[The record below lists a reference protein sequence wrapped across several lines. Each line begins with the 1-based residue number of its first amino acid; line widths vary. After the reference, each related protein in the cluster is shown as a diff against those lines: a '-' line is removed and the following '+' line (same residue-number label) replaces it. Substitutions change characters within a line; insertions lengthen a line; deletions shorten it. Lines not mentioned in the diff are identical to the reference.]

1 MTERL
6 ARHAALHPKRMIVL
20 WSVLVVVSVGAI
32 AVLLPSAITTEAT
45 VTNDPESERGY
56 EAIFRH
62 MPPSGDDVNEVVL
75 VRAPGRDVTND
86 RQVQLEIQRLA
97 AALVATG
104 RTSLVRDY
112 VDEQDPSLLSPDR
125 DAAVITIAMGPDA
138 EDGIKDVIDVV
149 HQADRGPLEVTITGE
164 FTADDDFLTLSSK
177 DLKEGELF
185 FGLPAALVV
194 LLFVFGAVVTSV
206 IPIVLAIVAIIVAL
220 ALVAVVGQVW
230 EVSFFVVNMLTGMGL
245 ALGVDYSLFIVS
257 RFREEKARDTETVE
271 AVARTGRTANRAV
284 LFSGT
289 AFVIALTGMLLVPD
303 TILRSLAAGAI
314 LVGLMAVAAAT
325 TLLPA
330 ILSLL
335 GDRVDALRLPFL
347 HRGSGEGRFWGAV
360 VERVQRRPLAYL
372 LATTAF
378 LVLLALPALELRTGS
393 AGVRTLPDGYTAK
406 DGFNALERELG
417 VGTVDSA
424 QVVVEGDVAT
434 PRVRRG
440 VEMLR
445 GELARD
451 GAFRDP
457 EVETSPDGRLAVV
470 EALVA
475 GDSRDERSVQAI
487 GRLRSELVP
496 RSLGDAGVA
505 VYVTG
510 ETAEIV
516 DYRELMKRWL
526 PIVFT
531 FVLGFSFI
539 LLTVAFRSIVVPAK
553 AIVLNLLSV
562 GAAYGLIVLV
572 FQEGVGNELF
582 GFPQVDA
589 IEAWLPLFLFSVL
602 FGLSMDYH
610 VFLLSRIRERY
621 TQTGDSS
628 EAVAFGVRTTAR
640 LITGAALI
648 IIVVFVGFATGE
660 LVMFQQMGF
669 GVAVALLLDA
679 TVIRSVL
686 VPAAMELLGE
696 RNWYLPSWLGWLPH
710 LEVEAA
716 ERAPAATRSAPDGV

>member
-6 ARHAALHPKRMIVL
+6 ARHAALHPKRMLAI
-20 WSVLVVVSVGAI
+20 WGAI
-32 AVLLPSAITTEAT
+32 FVLSIAAIALLLPSAITTDAT
-45 VTNDPESERGY
+45 VTNDPESQQGY
-56 EAIFRH
+56 DAIFRH

-75 VRAPGRDVTND
+75 VRAPGKDVTTD
-86 RQVQLEIQRLA
+86 RQAQLEIEQLA
-97 AALVATG
+97 AAIQATG
-104 RTSLVRDY
+104 RTAQVRSYFD
-112 VDEQDPSLLSPDR
+112 DRDPGLLSPDK
-125 DAAVITIAMGPDA
+125 DAVVITIGMGPDA

-149 HQADRGPLEVTITGE
+149 RQADQGPLEATITGE

-185 FGLPAALVV
+185 FGLPAALIV
-194 LLFVFGAVVTSV
+194 LLLVFGAVVAGLV
-206 IPIVLAIVAIIVAL
+206 PILLAIVAIVFAL
-220 ALVAVVGQVW
+220 ALVAIVGQVW

-245 ALGVDYSLFIVS
+245 ALGVDYALFIVS
-257 RFREEKARDTETVE
+257 RFREERRQGVE
-271 AVARTGRTANRAV
+271 KVGAIRATGRTASRAV

-289 AFVIALTGMLLVPD
+289 AFVIAMTGMLLVPD

-314 LVGLMAVAAAT
+314 LVGFTAVVAAT

-330 ILSLL
+330 VLSLL
-335 GDRVDALRLPFL
+335 GDRVDALRLPFVG
-347 HRGSGEGRFWGAV
+347 RGSGEGRFWGAV
-360 VERVQRRPLAYL
+360 VVRVQRRPLAYL
-372 LATTAF
+372 IVSTAF

-393 AGVRTLPDGYTAK
+393 AGVRTIPDGYASK

-424 QVVVEGDVAT
+424 QIVVEGDVGA
-434 PRVRRG
+434 PPVQEGIER
-440 VEMLR
+440 LR
-445 GELARD
+445 ARLASDR
-451 GAFRDP
+451 AFRNP
-457 EVETSPDGRLAVV
+457 ELETAPDSSLAVV
-470 EALVA
+470 EALVT

-487 GRLRSELVP
+487 ERLRSDVVP
-496 RSLGDAGVA
+496 QALGEADVN

-510 ETAEIV
+510 ETAEIL
-516 DYRELMKRWL
+516 DYRELMEDWL
-526 PIVFT
+526 PIVFA
-531 FVLGFSFI
+531 FVLGLSFI
-539 LLTVAFRSIVVPAK
+539 LLTIAFRSIVVPAK
-553 AIVLNLLSV
+553 AIALNLLSV
-562 GAAYGLIVLV
+562 GAAYGLVVLV
-572 FQEGVGNELF
+572 FQKGVGNELF

-621 TQTGDSS
+621 SQTGDSS

-648 IIVVFVGFATGE
+648 IIVVFIGFATGE
-660 LVMFQQMGF
+660 LVMFQQLGF

-696 RNWYLPSWLGWLPH
+696 RNWYLPSWLEWLPH
-710 LEVEAA
+710 YEVEATNS
-716 ERAPAATRSAPDGV
+716 EIRRPITSP

>member
-1 MTERL
+1 NDAGNELVL
-6 ARHAALHPKRMIVL
+6 A
-20 WSVLVVVSVGAI
+20 
-32 AVLLPSAITTEAT
+32 
-45 VTNDPESERGY
+45 
-56 EAIFRH
+56 
-62 MPPSGDDVNEVVL
+62 
-75 VRAPGRDVTND
+75 RAPGTAVTKD
-86 RQVQLEIQRLA
+86 LQTKLEIQQLA
-97 AALVATG
+97 AALQATG
-104 RTSLVRDY
+104 RTARVRSY
-112 VDEQDPSLLSPDR
+112 YDEQDPALLSPDR
-125 DAAVITIAMGPDA
+125 DAAVITIGMGPDA
-138 EDGIKDVIDVV
+138 EDGIGDVIDVV
-149 HQADRGPLEVTITGE
+149 RQADRGPLEATITGE

-185 FGLPAALVV
+185 FGLPASLLV
-194 LLFVFGAVVTSV
+194 LLVVFGAVVASV
-206 IPIVLAIVAIIVAL
+206 LPILLALVAFAVAL
-220 ALVAVVGQVW
+220 ALTAVVGQIW

-245 ALGVDYSLFIVS
+245 ALGVDYALFIVS
-257 RFREEKARDTETVE
+257 RFREERARGVEKVE
-271 AVARTGRTANRAV
+271 AISAAGSTASRAV

-314 LVGLMAVAAAT
+314 LVGITAVAAAT

-330 ILSLL
+330 LLSLV

-347 HRGSGEGRFWGAV
+347 ARGRSGEGRFWGWIVA
-360 VERVQRRPLAYL
+360 RVQRRPLVSL
-372 LATTAF
+372 LVSAAL
-378 LVLLALPALELRTGS
+378 LVALALPALDLRTGS
-393 AGVRTLPDGYTAK
+393 AGVRTLPDGYAAK

-424 QVVVEGDVAT
+424 QVVAEGDVASAA
-434 PRVRRG
+434 VRDGIER
-440 VEMLR
+440 LR
-445 GELARD
+445 AELAGD

-457 EVETSPDGRLAVV
+457 EVDTAPDGRLAVV

-475 GDSRDERSVQAI
+475 GDSRDERAVQAI
-487 GRLRSELVP
+487 ERLRAEVVP
-496 RSLGDAGVA
+496 RTLGQTGVDA
-505 VYVTG
+505 YVTG

-516 DYRELMKRWL
+516 DYRELMQRWL
-526 PIVFT
+526 PIVFA
-531 FVLGFSFI
+531 FVLGLSFL

-553 AIVLNLLSV
+553 AILLNLLSV

-572 FQEGVGNELF
+572 FQKGVGNELF

-628 EAVAFGVRTTAR
+628 EAVSFGVRTTAR

-669 GVAVALLLDA
+669 GVAAALLLDA

-696 RNWYLPSWLGWLPH
+696 RNWYLPRWLSWLPH
-710 LEVEAA
+710 YEVEA
-716 ERAPAATRSAPDGV
+716 TN

>member
-6 ARHAALHPKRMIVL
+6 ARHAALHPKRMLAIWGGIFVL
-20 WSVLVVVSVGAI
+20 SIAAI
-32 AVLLPSAITTEAT
+32 ALLLPSSITTDAT
-45 VTNDPESERGY
+45 VTNDPESEQGY
-56 EAIFRH
+56 DAIGRH
-62 MPPSGDDVNEVVL
+62 VPPSNDFVNEVVL
-75 VRAPGRDVTND
+75 ARAPGKDVTTD
-86 RQVQLEIQRLA
+86 RQARLEIERLA
-97 AALVATG
+97 AALQATG
-104 RTSLVRDY
+104 RTAQVLSYYD
-112 VDEQDPSLLSPDR
+112 DEDPDLLSPDK
-125 DAAVITIAMGPDA
+125 DAAAITIGMGLDA

-149 HQADRGPLEVTITGE
+149 RQADRGPLEVTITGE
-164 FTADDDFLTLSSK
+164 FTADDDFLSLSNK

-194 LLFVFGAVVTSV
+194 LLLVFGAVVASL
-206 IPIVLAIVAIIVAL
+206 IPILLAIVAIVFAL
-220 ALVAVVGQVW
+220 ALVAIVGQVW
-230 EVSFFVVNMLTGMGL
+230 EVSFFVVNMLSGMGL
-245 ALGVDYSLFIVS
+245 ALGVDYALFIVS
-257 RFREEKARDTETVE
+257 RFREERARGVE
-271 AVARTGRTANRAV
+271 KIEAIAATGRSASRAV

-303 TILRSLAAGAI
+303 TILRSLAAGAV
-314 LVGLMAVAAAT
+314 LVGLTAVAAAV

-335 GDRVDALRLPFL
+335 GDRVDAFRLPFVG
-347 HRGSGEGRFWGAV
+347 RGSGEGRFWGGV
-360 VERVQRRPLAYL
+360 VTRVQRRPLASL
-372 LATTAF
+372 LVSAGL
-378 LVLLALPALELRTGS
+378 LVLLALPALDLRTGS
-393 AGVRTLPDGYTAK
+393 AGVRTIPDGYASK
-406 DGFNALERELG
+406 DGFNALEREFG
-417 VGTVDSA
+417 VGTVDSV
-424 QVVVEGDVAT
+424 QVVVEGELD
-434 PRVRRG
+434 PSVRNG
-440 VEMLR
+440 VER
-445 GELARD
+445 LAGLIEAD
-451 GAFRDP
+451 PGFRNP
-457 EVETSPDGRLAVV
+457 EVTEAPDGRLALV
-470 EALVA
+470 EAQVR
-475 GDSRDERSVQAI
+475 GDSRDESAVRAVERVR
-487 GRLRSELVP
+487 GELVP
-496 RSLGDAGVA
+496 LALPRGNAH

-510 ETAEIV
+510 ETAEIL
-516 DYRELMKRWL
+516 DYRELMDGWL
-526 PIVFT
+526 PIVFA

-572 FQEGVGNELF
+572 FQKGVGNEIF

-628 EAVAFGVRTTAR
+628 EAVSFGVRTTAR

-648 IIVVFVGFATGE
+648 IIVVFAGFATGE

-696 RNWYLPSWLGWLPH
+696 RNWYLPRWLGWLPH
-710 LEVEAA
+710 FEVEA
-716 ERAPAATRSAPDGV
+716 ERAQRPER

>member
-6 ARHAALHPKRMIVL
+6 ARHAALHPKRMLAI
-20 WSVLVVVSVGAI
+20 WGAI
-32 AVLLPSAITTEAT
+32 FVLSIAAIAMLLPSAITTDAT
-45 VTNDPESERGY
+45 VTNDPESEQGY
-56 EAIFRH
+56 AAIFRH
-62 MPPSGDDVNEVVL
+62 LPPSDDFVNEVVL
-75 VRAPGRDVTND
+75 ARAPGKDVTTD
-86 RQVQLEIQRLA
+86 RDSQLEIERLA
-97 AALVATG
+97 SALQATG
-104 RTSLVRDY
+104 RTARVRSYFD
-112 VDEQDPSLLSPDR
+112 DDDPSLISPDR
-125 DAAVITIAMGPDA
+125 DAVVITIGMGPDA

-149 HQADRGPLEVTITGE
+149 RQADRGPLEVTITGE
-164 FTADDDFLTLSSK
+164 FTADEDFLTLSNK

-194 LLFVFGAVVTSV
+194 LLFVFGAVVAGAV
-206 IPIVLAIVAIIVAL
+206 PIVLAIVAIVVAL
-220 ALVAVVGQVW
+220 ALVAIVGQVW

-245 ALGVDYSLFIVS
+245 ALGVDYSLFVVS
-257 RFREEKARDTETVE
+257 RFREERAGGVEKVDAITV
-271 AVARTGRTANRAV
+271 TGRTASRAV

-314 LVGLMAVAAAT
+314 LVGLTAVLGAT

-335 GDRVDALRLPFL
+335 GDRVNSLRLPFGGG
-347 HRGSGEGRFWGAV
+347 RGAGEASFWGAV
-360 VERVQRRPLAYL
+360 VDRVQRRPLAYL
-372 LATTAF
+372 LVSTAF
-378 LVLLALPALELRTGS
+378 LVLLALPALDLRTGS
-393 AGVRTLPDGYTAK
+393 AGVRTIPDGYASK

-424 QVVVEGDVAT
+424 QIVVEGDVTAA
-434 PRVRRG
+434 PVSRG
-440 VEMLR
+440 IEQLQA
-445 GELARD
+445 ELATDR
-451 GAFRDP
+451 AFRDP
-457 EVETSPDGRLAVV
+457 EVETAPDGRLALV

-487 GRLRSELVP
+487 ERLRTDLVP
-496 RSLGDAGVA
+496 RTLGDTGVQI
-505 VYVTG
+505 YVTG

-516 DYRELMKRWL
+516 DYRELMEQWL
-526 PIVFT
+526 PIVFA

-539 LLTVAFRSIVVPAK
+539 LLTLAFRSLVVPAK

-572 FQEGVGNELF
+572 FQKGVGNELF

-628 EAVAFGVRTTAR
+628 EAVSFGVRTTSR

-648 IIVVFVGFATGE
+648 IIVVFVGFATGD

-679 TVIRSVL
+679 TVVRSVL

-696 RNWYLPSWLGWLPH
+696 RNWYLPRWLEWLPH
-710 LEVEAA
+710 YEVEA
-716 ERAPAATRSAPDGV
+716 TNSAIRRPIDSP

>member
-6 ARHAALHPKRMIVL
+6 ARHAALHPKRMVAIWLGIFVLSIAAIVL
-20 WSVLVVVSVGAI
+20 
-32 AVLLPSAITTEAT
+32 LLPSSITTDAT
-45 VTNDPESERGY
+45 VTNDPESEQGY
-56 EAIFRH
+56 DAIFRH
-62 MPPSGDDVNEVVL
+62 LPPSDDFVNEVVL
-75 VRAPGRDVTND
+75 ARSPGTDVTTD
-86 RQVQLEIQRLA
+86 PQAQLEIERLA
-97 AALVATG
+97 AALEATG
-104 RTSLVRDY
+104 RTAQVRSYFD
-112 VDEQDPSLLSPDR
+112 DEDPSLLSPDK
-125 DAAVITIAMGPDA
+125 DAAVITIGMGPDA

-149 HQADRGPLEVTITGE
+149 EQADRGPLEVTITGE
-164 FTADDDFLTLSSK
+164 FTADDDFLTLSNK

-185 FGLPAALVV
+185 FGLPAALIV
-194 LLFVFGAVVTSV
+194 LLFVFGAVVAGLV
-206 IPIVLAIVAIIVAL
+206 PVLLAIVAIVVAL

-245 ALGVDYSLFIVS
+245 ALGVDYALFIVS
-257 RFREEKARDTETVE
+257 RFREERARDVEKVE
-271 AVARTGRTANRAV
+271 AITATGRTANRAV

-289 AFVIALTGMLLVPD
+289 AFVIAMTGMLLVPD

-314 LVGLMAVAAAT
+314 LVGLTAVIAAT

-335 GDRVDALRLPFL
+335 GDRVDALRLPFVG
-347 HRGSGEGRFWGAV
+347 RGSGEGRFWGGIVA
-360 VERVQRRPLAYL
+360 RVQRRPLAYL
-372 LATTAF
+372 LVSTAF
-378 LVLLALPALELRTGS
+378 LVLLTLPALDLRTGS
-393 AGVRTLPDGYTAK
+393 AGVRTIPDGYASK

-424 QVVVEGDVAT
+424 QIVVEGDVAA
-434 PRVRRG
+434 PPVRQG
-440 VEMLR
+440 IEQLR
-445 GELARD
+445 AELASD
-451 GAFRDP
+451 QAFRNP
-457 EVETSPDGRLAVV
+457 ELETAPDASLAVV

-487 GRLRSELVP
+487 ERLRSEVVP
-496 RSLGDAGVA
+496 QALGQADAK

-510 ETAEIV
+510 ETAEIL
-516 DYRELMKRWL
+516 DYRELMERWL
-526 PIVFT
+526 PIVFA

-539 LLTVAFRSIVVPAK
+539 LLMLAFRSIVVPAK

-572 FQEGVGNELF
+572 FQKGVGNELF

-648 IIVVFVGFATGE
+648 IIVVFIGFATGE

-669 GVAVALLLDA
+669 GVAIALLLDA

-696 RNWYLPSWLGWLPH
+696 RNWYLPRWLDWLPH
-710 LEVEAA
+710 YEVEAKN
-716 ERAPAATRSAPDGV
+716 